1 MAVLGDQFQT
11 QKNMAWDIDEFIV
24 MVKVSIEMGDTI
36 HKYSSWWENLNF
48 LETSMHKI
56 VWAVNSS
63 LQSRLARTVRVG
75 MSSYELKI

>member
-36 HKYSSWWENLNF
+36 HKYSS
-48 LETSMHKI
+48 
-56 VWAVNSS
+56 
-63 LQSRLARTVRVG
+63 
-75 MSSYELKI
+75 